1 MSTLTE
7 AARRAPLRAVND
19 GEIDRTQWFDALQP
33 VTELLSTRGIQL
45 SSGRDLELERGPEL
59 GLDL

>member
-1 MSTLTE
+1 MSTLTN
-7 AARRAPLRAVND
+7 AARRAPLLAVND

-33 VTELLSTRGIQL
+33 VTDLLRMRGI
-45 SSGRDLELERGPEL
+45 DLHSDRRLDLERGPEL